1 MESRVDCN
9 MLYAVGG
16 CKLADHL
23 AISGTISYTDR

>member
-1 MESRVDCN
+1 METRVDRD

-23 AISGTISYTDR
+23 AISRTISYTDR